1 MNNLPN
7 IAFAPCSCG
16 VTTTNMNRRSFM
28 SGCLGMGV
36 GLAATLSGCTS
47 VLPPEPRRN
56 EGMIDVH
63 HHHIPPFYLE
73 QYRDRIAGSRGGKL
87 NPAWLSWSP
96 EKAIEAMDAAN
107 VSTAV
112 LSLTSPGVWFG
123 DPVAATRTAR
133 QVNEYAAE
141 LGRTYKG
148 RFGLFAA
155 VPLPDQEASLKEIE
169 HALDVLKADG
179 IGLLTSYD
187 DKWLGDP
194 AYDVVLAE
202 LNRRKAVVFVHPTI
216 PICCRSLLPD
226 VAPIVTE
233 IPQDTAR
240 AITNLLF
247 TGAFSRYRDIRFIFT
262 HAGGNMPMILGRM
275 KQYGPASLSTLAP
288 LGIEKELQRH
298 YFDLAGTA
306 NRPAVA
312 AITSIVPVSQILMGS
327 DNPYVPLKD
336 TAQGLQS
343 LGLSMTDLRA
353 IRRDNALSLLPTL
366 AARQGDMNR
375 SGI

>member
-1 MNNLPN
+1 MDDFPK

-16 VTTTNMNRRSFM
+16 SATTNLNRRNFLAKSI
-28 SGCLGMGV
+28 GTGLGMAG
-36 GLAATLSGCTS
+36 ALSGCAS
-47 VLPPEPRRN
+47 VLSSKLPLN

-73 QYRDRIAGSRGGKL
+73 EYRERISGSRGGKL

-96 EKAIEAMDAAN
+96 ERALEAMDAAH

-123 DPVAATRTAR
+123 DPVAAARTAR
-133 QVNEYAAE
+133 KVNEHAAE
-141 LGRTYKG
+141 LGRTHKG

-155 VPLPDQEASLKEIE
+155 VPLPDPKASLNEIE
-169 HALDVLKADG
+169 YSLDVLKADG

-194 AYDVVLAE
+194 AYDEIFAE

-216 PICCRSLLPD
+216 AMCCRSLLPS
-226 VAPIVTE
+226 VAPIITE

-247 TGAFSRYRDIRFIFT
+247 TGTFSRYRDIKFIFT
-262 HAGGNMPMILGRM
+262 HAGGNMPMMLGRM
-275 KQYGPASLSTLAP
+275 KQYGPAGLASLAP
-288 LGIEKELQRH
+288 LGIEHEMSRH

-312 AITSIVPVSQILMGS
+312 ALKSIVPISQILMGS
-327 DNPYVPLKD
+327 DNPYVPLMD
-336 TAQGLQS
+336 TANGLQS
-343 LGLSMTDLRA
+343 LGLSPTDLRA
-353 IRRDNALSLLPTL
+353 IGRGNALSLLPTL
-366 AARQGDMNR
+366 TG
-375 SGI
+375 